1 MDFNYFDLVVGI
13 IVLLLGLKGIVNG
26 FFKEVFGLIGIIGGI
41 FVASRVGDDVG
52 QMLSDAL
59 FSFDSSAAISF
70 TGFLFSLAIFW
81 IAMIGAGL
89 VFKKL
94 SKASGLGPVDK
105 IFGFIVGSGK
115 FFLIGA
121 VIAYAIYNIQA
132 IRVNIEPSMQNSFM
146 FPAMVATGSF
156 IMKLDPVEISED
168 INETI
173 DTASDAVTETAN
185 EVVNEQAKAVV
196 DDVKEKIEQN
206 ISQGE

>member
-26 FFKEVFGLIGIIGGI
+26 FFKEVFGLIGIVGGI

-52 QMLSDAL
+52 QLLSDAL
-59 FSFDSSAAISF
+59 FSFDSQAAISF

-81 IAMIGAGL
+81 VTMIAAGL

-115 FFLIGA
+115 FFLIGS
-121 VIAYAIYNIQA
+121 VIAYAVFNIQA
-132 IRVNIEPSMQNSFM
+132 IRVNLEPSMKNSFM

-168 INETI
+168 INTTI
-173 DTASDAVTETAN
+173 DTASDAVTDTAN
-185 EVVNEQAKAVV
+185 TVVNEQAKAVV
-196 DDVKEKIEQN
+196 EDVKEKIEQN
-206 ISQGE
+206 IPQGE

>member
-156 IMKLDPVEISED
+156 IMNLDPVEISED

-185 EVVNEQAKAVV
+185 EVVNEQAKTVV